1 MAYSSSTIGST
12 SSSLLNKVK
21 SRDQE
26 AWQRLTRLYGPLVD
40 FWLKQARLQP
50 ADTRDIFQDVFKAV
64 AEGIGSFRKDRP
76 SDRFRGWLRTIVRN
90 KLSDHF
96 RRQGT
101 QPAAAGGSEAYQR
114 LQEIEGRDTPAED
127 RQELDALQQLRLRAL
142 ELIRCEFE
150 DRTWQAFWR
159 VVAGGEATKD
169 VAEDLGVTS
178 SAVRLAKSRVL
189 RRLREEMEGLED
201 V

>member
-1 MAYSSSTIGST
+1 
-12 SSSLLNKVK
+12 LLQRVK
-21 SRDQE
+21 ARDQE
-26 AWQRLTRLYGPLVD
+26 AWGRLVNLYGPLVD
-40 FWLKQARLQP
+40 FWLMQARLQP
-50 ADTRDIFQDVFKAV
+50 ADTRDIFQEVFKAV
-64 AEGIGSFRKDRP
+64 AEGIGSFHKDRP

-90 KLSDHF
+90 KQADHF

-101 QPAAAGGSEAYQR
+101 QPAAAGGSEAYRR
-114 LQEIEGRDTPAED
+114 LQEIEGRTTPAED
-127 RQELDALQQLRLRAL
+127 REELDALQQLRLRAL

-159 VVAGGEATKD
+159 VTAEGQTAKD
-169 VAEDLGVTS
+169 VAMDLGVTA

-189 RRLREEMEGLED
+189 RRLRDEMEGLED